1 MQNSEEIWLSI
12 EEVCSLTED
21 KKETVRRKCKSG
33 QYKSVFKKDGKFK
46 IYQIALSSLEERLQ
60 RRYIAQFKKQNNF
73 AVTTIEYDSSIEE
86 YSNAPLWAKKQ
97 ADKYIEL
104 FRLTD
109 DLSYKE
115 KLAFLNEWNYKNPNK
130 KCSYVRLMEAK
141 RQYLAGGIEA
151 LLSKHGHKN
160 IGSKIDDNIFKYFK
174 DVYLREGAPS
184 ARTSWQITLGYAMK
198 QGIKVLPN
206 FPAYSSFIRRL
217 KKEVPEQAIYL
228 ARYGESAWNKKYACY
243 ISRDYSNVLAGSFW
257 VSDHAQIDVAV
268 NFNGNVCF
276 PWVTVFRDVKTSKW
290 LGWFLHAESPNSD
303 HIFQTFYYAVLEYGL
318 PADVYIDNGKD
329 YRCKDFAGGRGT
341 LVKHTSDKENSLLKN
356 LGINVHF
363 AQPYNG
369 QTKPVER
376 DFLKVK
382 TYLSKNMIGYRG
394 GKITER
400 PEKLKTEIKNNE
412 IMQFDD
418 FKKMFDDFI
427 INVLNKMPSKGKV
440 LQGRC
445 PDELWAEEFKVKKVL
460 RKDALKLFCMRT
472 SKNVSIGRNG
482 VYDSQLQITYW
493 DEWMITEKGRKVFI
507 RRDINA
513 YQEAWVFDAETEAYL
528 GKANANQA
536 ASFMAKTN
544 IEKAHYKKVLENKNK
559 EKKILKNYIKS
570 KYNPSNE
577 EITENLKIALGKKEF
592 ESDVKISR
600 ISNTKMDKVVAVDKK
615 KNAKPQTELKTFTVE
630 NINQPRIFAS
640 ETEKKLY
647 EEQMAM

>member
-1 MQNSEEIWLSI
+1 MQNSEEIWLTI
-12 EEVCSLTED
+12 EEVCSLSNE
-21 KKETVRRKCKSG
+21 KFETVRRKCKSG
-33 QYKSVFKKDGKFK
+33 KLKSKCKRDGKFK
-46 IYQIALSSLEERLQ
+46 KYSILLSSLSKELQ
-60 RRYIAQFKKQNNF
+60 EKYVCQSSINKPNVAVKIAKYN
-73 AVTTIEYDSSIEE
+73 ASIEE
-86 YSNAPLWAKKQ
+86 YSNAPEWAKKQ
-97 ADKYIEL
+97 ADKYLEL
-104 FRLTD
+104 FSLT
-109 DLSYKE
+109 KTMNH
-115 KLAFLNEWNYKNPNK
+115 KQTLAFLDAWNEKHPDKKTSYSGLIWAKNKYKN
-130 KCSYVRLMEAK
+130 
-141 RQYLAGGIEA
+141 GGVAA
-151 LLSKHGHKN
+151 LLSKYGHHN
-160 IGSKIDDNIFKYFK
+160 NSTIINGEYYEYFK
-174 DVYLREGAPS
+174 SLYLREGAPS
-184 ARTSWQITLGYAMK
+184 AQASWLAVLGYAK
-198 QGIKVLPN
+198 NKEEINLRL
-206 FPAYSSFIRRL
+206 FPSCKTFIRKL
-217 KKEVPEQAIYL
+217 KVEVPEQAIYL
-228 ARYGESAWNKKYACY
+228 ARYGEPAWNKKYACY
-243 ISRDYSNVLAGSFW
+243 ISRNYSSISVGSFW
-257 VSDHAQIDVAV
+257 VSDHAHIYVAV

-318 PADVYIDNGKD
+318 PEDVYIDNGKD
-329 YRCKDFAGGRGT
+329 YRCKDFAGGRGA

-356 LGINVHF
+356 LGITVHF

-400 PEKLKTEIKNNE
+400 PEKLKNEIKTGK

-427 INVLNKMPSKGKV
+427 VNILNKMPSNGKV
-440 LQGRC
+440 LKGKC

-544 IEKAHYKKVLENKNK
+544 IE
-559 EKKILKNYIKS
+559 
-570 KYNPSNE
+570 
-577 EITENLKIALGKKEF
+577 
-592 ESDVKISR
+592 
-600 ISNTKMDKVVAVDKK
+600 
-615 KNAKPQTELKTFTVE
+615 
-630 NINQPRIFAS
+630 
-640 ETEKKLY
+640 
-647 EEQMAM
+647 

>member
-1 MQNSEEIWLSI
+1 MLRLLKLLGLQFKTTQKNKEEINLRLFPS
-12 EEVCSLTED
+12 
-21 KKETVRRKCKSG
+21 CK
-33 QYKSVFKKDGKFK
+33 
-46 IYQIALSSLEERLQ
+46 
-60 RRYIAQFKKQNNF
+60 
-73 AVTTIEYDSSIEE
+73 T
-86 YSNAPLWAKKQ
+86 
-97 ADKYIEL
+97 
-104 FRLTD
+104 
-109 DLSYKE
+109 
-115 KLAFLNEWNYKNPNK
+115 
-130 KCSYVRLMEAK
+130 
-141 RQYLAGGIEA
+141 
-151 LLSKHGHKN
+151 
-160 IGSKIDDNIFKYFK
+160 
-174 DVYLREGAPS
+174 
-184 ARTSWQITLGYAMK
+184 
-198 QGIKVLPN
+198 
-206 FPAYSSFIRRL
+206 FIRKL
-217 KKEVPEQAIYL
+217 KVEVPEQAIYL
-228 ARYGESAWNKKYACY
+228 ARYGVSAWNKKYACY
-243 ISRDYSNVLAGSFW
+243 ISRDYASVLAGSFW

-290 LGWFLHAESPNSD
+290 LGWFLHAESTNSD

-318 PADVYIDNGKD
+318 PTDVYIDNGKD

-369 QTKPVER
+369 QTKPLER

-400 PEKLKTEIKNNE
+400 PEKLKTEIKT
-412 IMQFDD
+412 I
-418 FKKMFDDFI
+418 
-427 INVLNKMPSKGKV
+427 KV

-493 DEWMITEKGRKVFI
+493 DEWMITEKGLKVFI

-513 YQEAWVFDAETEAYL
+513 YHEAWVFDAETEAYL

-600 ISNTKMDKVVAVDKK
+600 ISNTKMDNVVAVDKN
-615 KNAKPQTELKTFTVE
+615 KNAKPQAELKTFTVE